1 MSFENLSRGGLDYNQ
16 CQYGQS
22 KLVFRGPFRMPQAV
36 DVAVLGGSEVYGKFV
51 EKPFPVLLEQAIGRT
66 VINLGCMNAS
76 IDAFLDDPIIP
87 EVCAR
92 ARVAVVQ
99 VMGAQSLS
107 NRYYGVHPRRN
118 DRFVAAYG
126 TLRQLYPEMD
136 FSQFNFTRHLL
147 TSLKDVSPD
156 RFSEVVADLR
166 RSWMMRMYELVS
178 ALGMPTVLLWISD
191 HPPGLADDSHPDES
205 GSDPLFVTREMLDQM
220 SRITEGLVEVVRPLG
235 DPDHTVGMVFT
246 QFQRSAA
253 EAMPGLATHAEV
265 AAALCDELPPL
276 IEQA

>member
-191 HPPGLADDSHPDES
+191 HPPGLADDPHPDES

-235 DPDHTVGMVFT
+235 DPDHTNGP
-246 QFQRSAA
+246 Q
-253 EAMPGLATHAEV
+253 
-265 AAALCDELPPL
+265 
-276 IEQA
+276 I